1 MTVDHVKNLLRMHIE
16 LVDRRRQIAEDWA
29 LNGNEQLKEIA
40 KEIAEIQQ
48 AIDAVDRALAAER
61 KAQAPEHVPVLT
73 GHRVLSERAIT
84 PTP

>member
-1 MTVDHVKNLLRMHIE
+1 MTSDHVKNLLRMHID
-16 LVDRRRQIAEDWA
+16 LVDRRRQIAKEWV
-29 LNGNEQLKEIA
+29 LNGNEQIKEIT

-61 KAQAPEHVPVLT
+61 KAEHIAT
-73 GHRVLSERAIT
+73 GHPLLSQPAIT